1 MNEITLNDAQQKA
14 IMFAAG
20 TMQVLA
26 GPGNGKTFVMI
37 RRIRYLIEEC
47 GIESSSILAITFTKA
62 SAEEMRLRFNKQI
75 RGRRPL
81 VNFGTFHAVFYH
93 ILRQGGE
100 YRNYTLL
107 TETEKRK
114 LLLQILQMPP
124 SLLFT
129 SDEKIENLIRYI
141 SQIKNNGEN
150 FEAIAQDLF
159 PKEDLR
165 HIYEEYNQYLKEFNK
180 LDFDDM
186 GLLCLKLLR
195 KNPDIL
201 AKWREK
207 YQYIMIDEFQDVNQV
222 QYQIIRHIAAPKNN
236 LFVVGDDD
244 QSIYGFRGAKPDI
257 MRQFMEDYPKAQ
269 QAVLDV
275 NYRCNEQI
283 VEKSMR
289 VIRENKNRI
298 DKAIHAKHNEGA
310 GVILQSF
317 PGQDK
322 EYDALIGELKTLVKS
337 RKRERI
343 NSTAVLYR
351 TNRECSLFA
360 EMLLLNGIP
369 FVMKGSLKSRYDHFV
384 VKDLLAYLE
393 FAYGNR
399 NRDIFH
405 LFMNRPLRYL
415 RKDCARKNPV
425 VLRELLYYYRNEI
438 AMQETCRK
446 LFDDIEQIGRMRPY
460 TAVHYI
466 RQVIGY
472 DDFLKETYGIQESE
486 SLLQT
491 ADDFQKLAK
500 QYKNFKE
507 LYDYISQCREMVMKK
522 LEEDGEQDI
531 RKQSGIRLM
540 TMHASK
546 GLEFETVY
554 LPDLNEGKIPSR
566 QSVTPEEIEEER
578 RMFYVAM
585 TRAKKELHLL
595 YCAKKTGKEIPSR
608 FLEPI
613 LGK

>member
-1 MNEITLNDAQQKA
+1 MNEVTLNDAQKSA
-14 IMFAAG
+14 VTFAAG

-26 GPGNGKTFVMI
+26 GPGSGKTSVMI
-37 RRIRYLIEEC
+37 RRIRHLIEQC
-47 GIESSSILAITFTKA
+47 GVESSSILAITFTKA
-62 SAEEMRLRFNKQI
+62 AAEEMRLRFNKQI

-81 VNFGTFHAVFYH
+81 VNFGTFHAIFYH
-93 ILRQGGE
+93 ILRQGQ
-100 YRNYTLL
+100 YRNYSLL

-129 SDEKIENLIRYI
+129 SDEKIEMLIRYI

-150 FEAIAQDLF
+150 FDGLSQDLF
-159 PKEDLR
+159 SREELVD
-165 HIYEEYNQYLKEFNK
+165 IYQEYNQYLKEFSK

-195 KNPDIL
+195 QNADIL

-207 YQYIMIDEFQDVNQV
+207 YRYVMIDEFQDVNQV
-222 QYQIIRHIAAPKNN
+222 QYQIIRLIAAPQNN
-236 LFVVGDDD
+236 LFIVGDDD

-257 MRQFMEDYPKAQ
+257 MRQFMEDYPFARQ
-269 QAVLDV
+269 VVLDV
-275 NYRCNEQI
+275 NYRCHEQI
-283 VEKSMR
+283 VESSMQ
-289 VIRENKNRI
+289 VIAANKNRI
-298 DKAIHAKHNEGA
+298 VKTIRAQHAEGA
-310 GVILQSF
+310 GVIMHSF
-317 PGQDK
+317 SGQDQ
-322 EYDALIGELKTLVKS
+322 EYEALIQALKDLIKS
-337 RKRERI
+337 RKRDRI

-351 TNRECSLFA
+351 TNHECAMLA
-360 EMLLLNGIP
+360 EQLLQNDIP
-369 FVMKGSLKSRYDHFV
+369 FVMKGTLKSQYDHFV

-425 VLRELLYYYRNEI
+425 VLKELLYYYRNEI

-446 LFDDIEQIGRMRPY
+446 LFEDIEQIGRMRPY

-472 DDFLKETYGIQESE
+472 DDFLKETFGVQESE
-486 SLLQT
+486 KLIQT

-500 QYKNFKE
+500 QYKNFKD
-507 LYDYISQCREMVMKK
+507 LYDYIGQCRDKVKQK
-522 LEEDGEQDI
+522 LAEDEAQDA
-531 RKQSGIRLM
+531 RKQAGIRLM

-554 LPDLNEGKIPSR
+554 LPDINEGRIPSK
-566 QSVTPEEIEEER
+566 QSVTTEEIEEER

-595 YCAKKTGKEIPSR
+595 YCTKKNGKEIPSR

-613 LGK
+613 LKK